1 MPDSDELISTRE
13 AAELAGV
20 SVRQFI
26 RQVER
31 GEVTPAKKLPGIR
44 GAYLFHRS
52 DVEAHA

>member
-31 GEVTPAKKLPGIR
+31 GEVSPAKKLPGIR

-52 DVEAHA
+52 DVEAQA